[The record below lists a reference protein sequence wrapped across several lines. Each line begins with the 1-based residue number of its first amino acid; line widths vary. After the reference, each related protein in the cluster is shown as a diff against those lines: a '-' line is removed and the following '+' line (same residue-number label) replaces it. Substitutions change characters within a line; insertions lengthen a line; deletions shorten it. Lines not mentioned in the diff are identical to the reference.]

1 MEDYY
6 KILNVEYTA
15 SKDEIIASYNKLM
28 INYKIQPFITE
39 NDKTQIKLIKKAH
52 FVLTNEEYKK
62 TYDTNLELKKKQ
74 IQQENTIG
82 IQSLHTLNNKKSGF
96 NNSYIADRIFS
107 MHCSVNNNF
116 CNVEKSELLR
126 PKNVGLSSDITSE
139 IDVPLDFN
147 TQTTNMQIQTD
158 ILPFDFNTQSQTDY
172 SDMNTNL

>member
-6 KILNVEYTA
+6 RILNVEYTA
-15 SKDEIIASYNKLM
+15 TKDEIIASYEKLM

-52 FVLTNEEYKK
+52 FVLTNDEYKK

-74 IQQENTIG
+74 IQQQQQQPLG
-82 IQSLHTLNNKKSGF
+82 IQPFHTLNNKKSGF

-107 MHCSVNNNF
+107 MHCGINNNF

-126 PKNVGLSSDITSE
+126 PKNVGLSSDVKLET
-139 IDVPLDFN
+139 DTPLDFN
-147 TQTTNMQIQTD
+147 QQTQTE
-158 ILPFDFNTQSQTDY
+158 ILPFDYN
-172 SDMNTNL
+172 DMGTNF